1 MRLCVRPHLVAL
13 ALLGLASG
21 CADPDDT
28 DANPHPA
35 PLAEELGQMLIV
47 GFRGKIVDDSFAI
60 TQQIAAGQV
69 GGVVL
74 FDRDVKNGNYDRNI
88 STPTQLQTL
97 VTTLKSYTDGPLFVS
112 IDEEGG
118 MVDRLKEKYGFP
130 PTQSAQA
137 LGEFDDLDATFGAGR
152 SIGQTLQQ
160 MGINLNFAPVV
171 DVNVNPDSPAIG
183 ALERS
188 FSSDPAKVIAHAEA
202 TIEGLA
208 DQSIRSTLKHFP
220 GHGSAA
226 SDSHAGF
233 TDVTA
238 TWTEMELAP
247 YQQIVDDGL
256 ADAVMTAHV
265 FNAELD
271 PDWPAT
277 LSPTILRSLLR
288 DQIGYDGVVVSD
300 DMQMGAIQREFGLEE
315 AVVAAVLAGN
325 DLLTFA
331 NNNPDVYDEQIAPT
345 VIELLRAA
353 VKDGRIGRDRID
365 EAYLRI
371 QALKARLY
379 EPQRYGPPPRR
390 RRREPTTPG

>member
-1 MRLCVRPHLVAL
+1 MPLCPRRLLTAL
-13 ALLGLASG
+13 AVTGLTVG
-21 CADPDDT
+21 CADPDPD
-28 DANPHPA
+28 DGGEHPA
-35 PLAEELGQMLIV
+35 PLAQELGQMLIV

-74 FDRDVKNGNYDRNI
+74 FDRDVMHGDTNRNI
-88 STPTQLQTL
+88 ATPTQLQKL
-97 VTTLKSYTDGPLFVS
+97 VTTLKSYTDEPLIVS

-137 LGEFDDLDATFGAGR
+137 LGDADNLDVTFAEGR

-188 FSSDPAKVIAHAEA
+188 FSSDPAKVTAHAEA
-202 TIEGLA
+202 MIRGMA

-220 GHGSAA
+220 GHGSAS
-226 SDSHAGF
+226 SDSHSGF

-238 TWTEMELAP
+238 TWTEMELQP
-247 YQQIVDDGL
+247 YQQLVDDGL
-256 ADAVMTAHV
+256 VDAVMTAHV

-288 DQIGYDGVVVSD
+288 EQIGYDGVVVSD

-315 AVVAAVLAGN
+315 AVVAAVIAGN

-331 NNNPDVYDEQIAPT
+331 NNNPDVYDDQIAPT

-371 QALKARLY
+371 QALKARL
-379 EPQRYGPPPRR
+379 
-390 RRREPTTPG
+390 